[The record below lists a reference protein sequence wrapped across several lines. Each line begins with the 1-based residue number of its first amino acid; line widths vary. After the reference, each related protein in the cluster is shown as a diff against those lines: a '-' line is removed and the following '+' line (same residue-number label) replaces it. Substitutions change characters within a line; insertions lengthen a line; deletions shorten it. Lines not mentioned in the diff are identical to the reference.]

1 LTPQDEREFF
11 AGHPVYNTMGMEYFG
26 THTLSSKLTKI
37 LYTHIKHN
45 LPDILKEIR
54 YKTQEVEGRLKV
66 LGPPLPEEISGKLQ
80 MAWTMVM
87 DFCTAFKDAIA
98 GKAVTRRD
106 RLEVF
111 AG

>member
-1 LTPQDEREFF
+1 
-11 AGHPVYNTMGMEYFG
+11 MGMEYFG
-26 THTLSSKLTKI
+26 TTTLSSKLTKI

-45 LPDILKEIR
+45 LPDILKEIH
-54 YKTQEVEGRLKV
+54 YKSGEVERRLKV
-66 LGPPLPEEISGKLQ
+66 LGPPLPDELAGKLQ

-106 RLEVF
+106 RIEVPLSSPCSE
-111 AG
+111 ANKPKEAPKSK